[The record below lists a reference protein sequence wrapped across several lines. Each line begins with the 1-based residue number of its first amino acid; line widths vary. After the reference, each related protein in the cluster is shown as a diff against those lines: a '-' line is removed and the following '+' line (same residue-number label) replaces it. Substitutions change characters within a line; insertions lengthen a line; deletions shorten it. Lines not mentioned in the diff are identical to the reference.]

1 MADLVN
7 IDATPPPANARRE
20 AIATACLIALVGGVL
35 LPKALFVSLDR
46 AILVWLVAQ
55 ITCGVIV
62 GAAGLTPR
70 KVLSSCVLPSACVPI
85 AYSGF
90 LLVRWLVDKAKNP
103 DAGFNI
109 PIFGGSGVGFGP
121 PTSASLSILAGL
133 AFFTF
138 VATYVVVSASAFASR
153 PIQKGV
159 ARFYDFGPSGVRRV
173 QQIIIGV
180 CAVAGALIL
189 LWGAFA

>member
-1 MADLVN
+1 MNTV
-7 IDATPPPANARRE
+7 ATSSPPNARLE

-62 GAAGLTPR
+62 GAVDLPPR
-70 KVLSSCVLPSACVPI
+70 KLLSSCVLPSACVPL

-103 DAGFNI
+103 DAWLVPI
-109 PIFGGSGVGFGP
+109 PGASGGVINPGTP
-121 PTSASLSILAGL
+121 ASIAILAGL
-133 AFFTF
+133 ALLAF
-138 VATYVVVSASAFASR
+138 VATYLLVSASAFASR
-153 PIQKGV
+153 PIQRGV
-159 ARFYDFGPSGVRRV
+159 ARLYDFGPSGVRRI
-173 QQIIIGV
+173 QQIIVGV
-180 CAVAGALIL
+180 CAVAGGLIL
-189 LWGAFA
+189 LWGAFG